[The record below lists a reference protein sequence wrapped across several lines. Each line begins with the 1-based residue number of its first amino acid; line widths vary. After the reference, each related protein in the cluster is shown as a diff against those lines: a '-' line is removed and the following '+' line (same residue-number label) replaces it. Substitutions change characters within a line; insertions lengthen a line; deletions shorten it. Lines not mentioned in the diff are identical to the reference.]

1 MPSQWMHAQYCIEN
15 TQLLI
20 FFLPMCTKLDK
31 YEDRY
36 LFNSIKKV
44 ILKEDMTLQ
53 INILKQSIQNI
64 PSYLQIYNNI
74 NNMNQLQ
81 ETLFSID
88 NVHICP
94 GVDKINKIENVEYNE
109 VFKDINDTYRHKK
122 CLLFSSSNFE
132 KCKFCSIVKKSV
144 NQKYR

>member
-1 MPSQWMHAQYCIEN
+1 MHAQYCIKN

-36 LFNSIKKV
+36 LFIYSIKEV

-64 PSYLQIYNNI
+64 PSHLQIYNNI

-81 ETLFSID
+81 ETLFFID

-94 GVDKINKIENVEYNE
+94 VVDNINKIENVGYNE
-109 VFKDINDTYRHKK
+109 VFKDINDTWRHKNVYYFHHPIYK
-122 CLLFSSSNFE
+122 NVNFVPSSRNL
-132 KCKFCSIVKKSV
+132 
-144 NQKYR
+144 